1 MKQNIFLIILISLAS
16 TFVFGFIEACSF
28 LFAEETFQNIF
39 IKAGLDLKSSE
50 ILTSALSTAISIFA
64 AVWIEGE
71 IIKRYN
77 IINHPIISSVGI
89 IMGALFFVVIYNI
102 YIKFIFHKNK

>member
-1 MKQNIFLIILISLAS
+1 MKQNVFFIIFISLLS
-16 TFVFGFIEACSF
+16 TFIFGFIESFSF
-28 LFAEETFQNIF
+28 LFAEDTFQNIF
-39 IKAGLDLKSSE
+39 IKAGLDIKSSE

-89 IMGALFFVVIYNI
+89 LMGALFFVIIYNI
-102 YIKFIFHKNK
+102 YIKYIFHKNK